1 MKQEIIWF
9 SADAAQW
16 HRKHS
21 VISIKRLQRH
31 GLLTVLAQPF
41 IIPGAII
48 SEKLHFI
55 L

>member
-1 MKQEIIWF
+1 MQPGGTKKY
-9 SADAAQW
+9 SL
-16 HRKHS
+16 
-21 VISIKRLQRH
+21 ISIKRLQRH
-31 GLLTVLAQPF
+31 GLLTVLVQPF